1 MDPFTSKGR
10 TPGTLKILLTRMDSE
25 VPPKF
30 VEMIPEET
38 KTKTFTVLS
47 CLFSFLLNI
56 SLHQNTNNIPNVI
69 NSTCL
74 RLSVNG
80 IFFKKLDI

>member
-1 MDPFTSKGR
+1 
-10 TPGTLKILLTRMDSE
+10 MDSE
-25 VPPKF
+25 VPARF

-38 KTKTFTVLS
+38 KTKNFTVLS

-80 IFFKKLDI
+80 ILFLRSWIFEQFVSEFSNAEAAK